1 MHYVSVQSLLKHGCL
16 IGECFQNNDTTRCYH
31 LYQNRQKSTVK
42 PSCTHPF
49 KEDHVEI
56 RDESPIVCQTPWLCM
71 PMQPRYI
78 VRHNKRV
85 HFINLSFT
93 RSTEHRYWLLFL
105 NQFQEVLQTILHRNE
120 KHFETYT
127 WMNMLEQSPNYAFST
142 TQESHLSRLNAKLPM
157 WKITTVLSK
166 ALQCYDIHQQNI
178 PVNEFLTGNTK
189 GYVRLIV
196 QFSHVWV
203 NTISH
208 TAGVAVNILQM
219 QQHASF
225 PLQTYAF
232 TNSIKPCR
240 TVGTQT
246 DTLPL
251 PVAPTAAPSSSSMLS
266 NSMDIRCNHP
276 VYGTYFKMLSKRVP
290 KPAVQHKMRMNGLN
304 PDILDWDI
312 SKPLPSSCDHEHA
325 QPVDQ
330 LSLSLQ
336 DDHQLRK
343 TDINTHTKKPRDG
356 AGHGFSLD
364 EIVNGLKSLRK
375 TFLGNGE
382 HSLHTTTTDATIS
395 NVQHPRNTVGD
406 RPKPK
411 AQNSS
416 FMKLLESGRAI
427 SR

>member
-1 MHYVSVQSLLKHGCL
+1 MHYVSIKSLLKHGCL

-31 LYQNRQKSTVK
+31 LYQKRQTSKVK
-42 PSCTHPF
+42 AARAHLYEEETHQ
-49 KEDHVEI
+49 EN
-56 RDESPIVCQTPWLCM
+56 SIVCQTPWLCI

-93 RSTEHRYWLLFL
+93 RSTEHQDWLLFL

-127 WMNMLEQSPNYAFST
+127 WMNMLEQSPIYAFLT
-142 TQESHLSRLNAKLPM
+142 TQEQHQSRLNTTKLPM

-166 ALQCYDIHQQNI
+166 ALQCYDIHQQKI
-178 PVNEFLTGNTK
+178 PVNEFLSVNTK

-203 NTISH
+203 NTISR

-219 QQHASF
+219 QQHASY

-251 PVAPTAAPSSSSMLS
+251 PVAPTTVPLSSSMLS

-304 PDILDWDI
+304 PDILDWDK
-312 SKPLPSSCDHEHA
+312 STPLPSSCDNEHA

-343 TDINTHTKKPRDG
+343 TDINTHTKKPQDG

-375 TFLGNGE
+375 TFLGTNNGAN
-382 HSLHTTTTDATIS
+382 TRTTTDANIS
-395 NVQHPRNTVGD
+395 DVQHPCNKDVD
-406 RPKPK
+406 RKMPK

-416 FMKLLESGRAI
+416 FMKLLGATFGR
-427 SR
+427 